1 MEAMPCIAVYAE
13 TETVLLTGSTVE
25 LAPVATAANEG
36 GLISWELELLT
47 PLIPFTIPLVAALVS
62 LV

>member
-1 MEAMPCIAVYAE
+1 MEAMSYIAIYAE

-25 LAPVATAANEG
+25 PAPVATAANEG